1 MNEAT
6 TKAIIVASIFLAIG
20 LVSALIVSGDWLM
33 AVGALGGW
41 AVGLWLMRATTDS
54 EPQKAAL

>member
-41 AVGLWLMRATTDS
+41 AVGLWLMRAATDS
-54 EPQKAAL
+54 EP